1 MNCFN
6 HSETPAIAYCR
17 VCGKALCAECKR
29 TAQGTIFCAEHE
41 PEEAKVAAAYAS
53 ELHQRIV
60 DDVIASASAKP
71 KAAYPPPPAA
81 VGDVSPGLACLLGFI
96 PGVGAIYNGQYAK
109 GLVHA
114 IIFGLLVSI
123 ESSGAAGEL
132 APLFGIL
139 IGVWVMYMALEAYH
153 TARRR
158 RAGEQVDEF
167 SSLLDVHGR
176 RGGFPIGAVTL
187 IGLGILLLLNTTDV
201 IQLRYLLRY
210 WPVLLILM
218 GAYMLYARLTDNS
231 HSMGTP
237 EVSHERQ

>member
-6 HSETPAIAYCR
+6 HSDTAAIAYCR

-29 TAQGTIFCAEHE
+29 TAQGTIFCEEHV
-41 PEEAKVAAAYAS
+41 PVAEAKGAPSTMASAPAAA
-53 ELHQRIV
+53 
-60 DDVIASASAKP
+60 
-71 KAAYPPPPAA
+71 PPP
-81 VGDVSPGLACLLGFI
+81 VSTLSDVSPGLACLLGFI

-123 ESSGAAGEL
+123 QSSGASGDL

-158 RAGEQVDEF
+158 RAGESVDEF
-167 SSLLDVHGR
+167 SSILNLHGR
-176 RGGFPIGAVTL
+176 GGGFPVGAVTL
-187 IGLGILLLLNTTDV
+187 IALGVLLLLSTMDI
-201 IQLRYLLRY
+201 IQFRYLLRY
-210 WPVLLILM
+210 WPILLILI
-218 GAYMLYARLTDNS
+218 GCYMLYVRLTSSGNP
-231 HSMGTP
+231 MGSQ
-237 EVSHERQ
+237 EVGHERQ